1 MDALIER
8 AAKLTA
14 INLSS
19 VALKSGKGHN
29 PARPICIVA
38 EGTTFYRLKSFRQ
51 KIEYYLKQ
59 YLVER
64 KHVYYEIVNVDNATL
79 IGAAIAGLTN

>member
-1 MDALIER
+1 MPEEDIVAIYYLVDALIER

-19 VALKSGKGHN
+19 VALKSGKGLN
-29 PARPICIVA
+29 PCRPICIVA
-38 EGTTFYRLKSFRQ
+38 EGTTFYRLKSLRQ

-59 YLVER
+59 YLVDKSTSTTR
-64 KHVYYEIVNVDNATL
+64 S
-79 IGAAIAGLTN
+79 